1 MPVLF
6 KMTIHLAKRK
16 NDEFPYEMSI
26 ADENRIGLSVAMTQA
41 DLELLA
47 SHVLELSQTEKE
59 VTRYSMMLRY
69 VWNKEESDE

>member
-6 KMTIHLAKRK
+6 KMTIYLAKRK

-47 SHVLELSQTEKE
+47 SHVLELAQTEEE
-59 VTRYSMMLRY
+59 VARYSMMLRY
-69 VWNKEESDE
+69 VWNKEESGE

>member
-47 SHVLELSQTEKE
+47 SHVLELSQTEEE
-59 VTRYSMMLRY
+59 VARYSMMLRY